1 MGTNRPLWGLQWV
14 MIALGLAIAAALLL
28 RGSYLLGLLI
38 AALAVARVVYMFCM
52 TRRRR
57 SRRDSFDAGPVR
69 GVLRGFARSELIVA
83 ARIISLGPAQVRR
96 SFDEG
101 RSLAELATGAGVPV
115 ERMVDAVIRDTSA
128 KLDREVAE
136 ARLTQARAQQVRARL
151 PLWANG
157 LVHFHKG
164 DLQRVRG
171 WG

>member
-1 MGTNRPLWGLQWV
+1 M
-14 MIALGLAIAAALLL
+14 MIALGLAIATVLLL

-38 AALAVARVVYMFCM
+38 AALAVARVAYVLGI

-57 SRRDSFDAGPVR
+57 SRRDLFEAGPVR
-69 GVLRGFARSELIVA
+69 EVLRGFARSEFIVA
-83 ARIISLGPAQVRR
+83 AGIISLGPAQVRR

-101 RSLAELATGAGVPV
+101 RSLAELATVAGVPV
-115 ERMVDAVIRDTSA
+115 ERMVDAVVRDTSA

-136 ARLTQARAQQVRARL
+136 GKLTQAQAHQVEARL
-151 PLWANG
+151 PSWANG

-164 DLQRVRG
+164 DLQRARG